1 MDSKQIV
8 AALIGLVVGLAA
20 GYVAWHQEKP
30 APPPTRGEWP
40 MVPCPPTGPP
50 QGTAAMA
57 CDQIT
62 QLAMAV
68 QPATVDSQY
77 CAVTAQSVKSR
88 TPSDESVASQH
99 VHNARLKAQ
108 AGDWTACRTE
118 LDMVED

>member
-8 AALIGLVVGLAA
+8 AALIGIAIGLAA
-20 GYVAWHQEKP
+20 GYAAWHTDTP
-30 APPPTRGEWP
+30 APPATRGEWP
-40 MVPCPPTGPP
+40 NVPCPPVGPP

-62 QLAMAV
+62 SLAMAV

-77 CAVTAQSVKSR
+77 CAVKAQSAKSA
-88 TPSDESVASQH
+88 TPSNESTASQH

-108 AGDWTACRTE
+108 AGDWVACRTE